1 MGGRSG
7 GPCGVVD
14 YSIAAVA
21 AVASA
26 LVAVVVAVATVLVV
40 VAAAAFY
47 HFVWETFETLTASW
61 ICGRRERVH
70 SY

>member
-7 GPCGVVD
+7 VPCGVVD
-14 YSIAAVA
+14 YSIAAVV
-21 AVASA
+21 AVSSA
-26 LVAVVVAVATVLVV
+26 LVVLAAVVTAL

>member
-1 MGGRSG
+1 VGGRSG
-7 GPCGVVD
+7 VLCGVVD

-26 LVAVVVAVATVLVV
+26 LVAVVVAVATVL

>member
-7 GPCGVVD
+7 VPCGVVD

-21 AVASA
+21 AVAYV
-26 LVAVVVAVATVLVV
+26 LVVAADAVASALVV

-61 ICGRRERVH
+61 I
-70 SY
+70 

>member
-7 GPCGVVD
+7 VPCGVVD

-21 AVASA
+21 AVAY
-26 LVAVVVAVATVLVV
+26 VLVV
-40 VAAAAFY
+40 AADAFY

-61 ICGRRERVH
+61 I
-70 SY
+70 

>member
-7 GPCGVVD
+7 VPCGVVD

-21 AVASA
+21 ADASA
-26 LVAVVVAVATVLVV
+26 LVVVAAVATALVV
-40 VAAAAFY
+40 AAAAAFY

-61 ICGRRERVH
+61 I
-70 SY
+70 